1 MNDRP
6 NPIRLRSQRLNSVT
20 YVSPS
25 HSVRRAFVVLLA
37 LVISSCSLAPAL
49 FLPVVR
55 DDRLETFVAEEAA
68 KILTVSDNGN
78 QNTLYHFYLADFP
91 RKDIL
96 GLSLG
101 ENQIFL
107 SYELTRRAFDQTG
120 YLWLFRHTLAHEIAH
135 HGLRHG
141 QNEQAASLNAV
152 PRSTA
157 QINGSD
163 LGLPSTISF
172 RNYSR
177 ESELAADRKA
187 LEYWRKL
194 GWDCRIWIEIF
205 ERFRD
210 AGYMGDAHHPTTE
223 RLNEAIRSCLEAA
236 S

>member
-1 MNDRP
+1 M
-6 NPIRLRSQRLNSVT
+6 
-20 YVSPS
+20 
-25 HSVRRAFVVLLA
+25 RRTFVVLLA

-68 KILTVSDNGN
+68 RILSVSGKGN
-78 QNTLYHFYLADFP
+78 QTSPYRFYLADFP

-152 PRSTA
+152 PRSAA
-157 QINGSD
+157 QINGGD
-163 LGLPSTISF
+163 IGLPSTISF

-194 GWDCRIWIEIF
+194 GWDCRIWIAIF
-205 ERFRD
+205 ERFLD
-210 AGYMGDAHHPTTE
+210 EGYMGDADHPTTE
-223 RLNEAIRSCLEAA
+223 RLNEAIRSCPEAA